1 VLSGRTTTWLAMT
14 VALSAL
20 TLSACGTDNNTV
32 NTPGGAS
39 GTTATAS
46 AAAADCPQA
55 ALTGAGSSFQS
66 PMQQQWSA
74 DYLGRCA
81 AVRVNYNSVGSGAGI
96 QQFTQG
102 TVDFAG
108 SDVAMKP
115 EEQRSADERCA
126 PGTAIHVPV
135 TAGGVA
141 VTYNVAGV
149 KELKLSPMV
158 LAGIFQGTIT
168 RWDDAAVKQVNPD
181 AALPGD
187 PIVVFHRS
195 DGSGTTAVFSAYL
208 SAAAAASNWKLGAGK
223 TLTWPVGQGAKGNE
237 GVSAGVA
244 QTKGAI
250 TYTEQAFAEQKQ
262 LPTALIGTAAGQFV
276 ALNATNV
283 SAALESATVVGTG
296 HDVTVKV
303 DFAPSAAQAYPIST
317 VSYVI
322 ACDRYPS
329 TVSADSVK
337 AIKGYLTYALGD
349 GQKAAAALGF
359 APLPSSLLTKATAA
373 VEAITV
379 G

>member
-1 VLSGRTTTWLAMT
+1 VLSGRTTAWLAMT
-14 VALSAL
+14 AALSAL
-20 TLSACGTDNNTV
+20 TLSACGTDNNTA
-32 NTPGGAS
+32 NTAGGA
-39 GTTATAS
+39 TTAAS
-46 AAAADCPQA
+46 AATAGCTQA

-81 AVRVNYNSVGSGAGI
+81 DVRVNYNSVGSGAGI

-108 SDVAMKP
+108 SDVPMKP
-115 EEQRSADERCA
+115 EEQRSANQRCA
-126 PGTAIHVPV
+126 PGTAIHIPV

-149 KELKLSPMV
+149 KDLKLSPKV
-158 LAGIFQGTIT
+158 LGGIFQGTIT
-168 RWDDAAVKQVNPD
+168 RWDDAAIKQDNPG

-208 SAAAAASNWKLGAGK
+208 SATAAPDWKLGTGK

-262 LPTALIGTAAGQFV
+262 LPTALIGTATGSFV
-276 ALNATNV
+276 ALTSQNV
-283 SAALESATVVGTG
+283 SAALESATVAGTG
-296 HDVTVKV
+296 HDVTVTV
-303 DFAPSAAQAYPIST
+303 DFAPTAAQAYPIST
-317 VSYVI
+317 VSYAI

-329 TVSADSVK
+329 KVGADKVK
-337 AIKGYLTYALGD
+337 AIKGYLTYALGE
-349 GQKAAAALGF
+349 GQKAATGLGF
-359 APLPSSLLTKATAA
+359 APLPTSLLTKATAA